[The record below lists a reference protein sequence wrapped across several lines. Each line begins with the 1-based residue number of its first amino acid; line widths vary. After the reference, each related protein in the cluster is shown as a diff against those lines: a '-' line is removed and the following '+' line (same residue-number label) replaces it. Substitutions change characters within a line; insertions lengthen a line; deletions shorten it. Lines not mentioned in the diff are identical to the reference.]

1 MNPEQLAEIL
11 RLHDMWRRGERG
23 GVPADLRGADLRE
36 ADLSGANLVAADL
49 SGANIRV
56 ADLRVAN
63 LSRAN
68 LRQANLHAADLFKA
82 DLSWADLS
90 WADITGADLSWAD
103 LSQADLT
110 GADLTM
116 ADLTGA
122 NLGGAYIRDAIDG
135 AICRMDF
142 GEWSICIRASHTS
155 IGCQQHPNEK
165 WLAWSPDDVAHMH
178 QDARDWWAMHG
189 EAIKAAIRCVMAKA
203 AVK

>member
-11 RLHDMWRRGERG
+11 RLHDMWLRGEDG
-23 GVPADLRGADLRE
+23 GVRADLRRTDLSE
-36 ADLSGANLVAADL
+36 ADLSGVNLVAADL

-56 ADLRVAN
+56 ADLRGAN
-63 LSRAN
+63 LSGADLDGAN
-68 LRQANLHAADLFKA
+68 LSGTDL
-82 DLSWADLS
+82 DE
-90 WADITGADLSWAD
+90 ADLSWAD
-103 LSQADLT
+103 LSQANLT
-110 GADLTM
+110 GADLSW
-116 ADLTGA
+116 ADLAGA